1 MPTVYLS
8 PSAQEFNSYVTGN
21 SEEYYANLIVDAMI
35 PYLTLSGIDY
45 VRNNPSNNVTQII
58 DQSNELK
65 PDLHLAIH
73 SNAAPEQ
80 LSGLLRGPQVLYY
93 PQSTSGRRGAEIF
106 ASNLRVIYPNPSRV
120 RVIPTA
126 ELSELQRTTAPSV
139 YVELGYHDNQF
150 DAEWITQNIDLIA
163 RNLALSVAEFFNLP
177 FITEPNEDGEDSEF
191 PRLAV
196 VNLSSGRLNVRSE
209 PNANSAIVGRVGNG
223 AFLETI
229 GRSADGNWYRVRLDN
244 GVEGWANGRFLLLD

>member
-8 PSAQEFNSYVTGN
+8 PSAQEFNSYVTGG

-45 VRNNPSNNVTQII
+45 VRNDPNDNVTQII
-58 DQSNELK
+58 DESNEIN

-80 LSGLLRGPQVLYY
+80 LAGLLRGPQVLYY
-93 PQSTSGRRGAEIF
+93 PRSTSSRRGAEIF

-120 RVIPTA
+120 RIIPTA
-126 ELSELQRTTAPSV
+126 ELSELERTNAPAV
-139 YVELGYHDNQF
+139 YVELGYHDSQF

-163 RNLALSVAEFFNLP
+163 RNLALSVAELFNLP
-177 FITEPNEDGEDSEF
+177 FITE
-191 PRLAV
+191 
-196 VNLSSGRLNVRSE
+196 LNVRSE
-209 PNANSAIVGRVGNG
+209 PNANSAVVGRVGNG
-223 AFLETI
+223 AFLEAI

>member
-8 PSAQEFNSYVTGN
+8 PSAQEFNSYVTGG

-45 VRNNPSNNVTQII
+45 VRNDPSGNVTQFI
-58 DQSNELK
+58 DQSNELN

-73 SNAAPEQ
+73 TNAAPEQ
-80 LSGLLRGPQVLYY
+80 LAGLLRGPQVFYY
-93 PQSTSGRRGAEIF
+93 PQSASGKRGAEIF

-126 ELSELQRTTAPSV
+126 ELSELERTTAPSV
-139 YVELGYHDNQF
+139 YVELGYHDSQF

-163 RNLALSVAEFFNLP
+163 RNLSLSVAEFFNLP
-177 FITEPNEDGEDSEF
+177 FITEPNQEGEDDEF

-196 VNLSSGRLNVRSE
+196 ANLSSGRLNIRSE
-209 PNANSAIVGRVGNG
+209 PNATSAVVGRVGNG
-223 AFLETI
+223 AFLEAI

>member
-8 PSAQEFNSYVTGN
+8 PSAQEFNSYVTGG

-35 PYLTLSGIDY
+35 PYLDLSGIDY
-45 VRNNPSNNVTQII
+45 VRNNRSDNVTQII
-58 DQSNELK
+58 DESNEIG

-80 LSGLLRGPQVLYY
+80 LSGVLRGPQVLYY
-93 PQSTSGRRGAEIF
+93 PRSASGRRGAEIF
-106 ASNLRVIYPNPSRV
+106 ASNLRAIYPNPSRV

-126 ELSELQRTTAPSV
+126 ELSELERTNAPSV

-163 RNLALSVAEFFNLP
+163 RNLSLSVAEFFNLP
-177 FITEPNEDGEDSEF
+177 LITDPNEQGEDTEF

-196 VNLSSGRLNVRSE
+196 VNLSSGRLNIRRE
-209 PNANSAIVGRVGNG
+209 PNASSEVVGRAGNG
-223 AFLETI
+223 AFLEAI
-229 GRSADGNWYRVRLDN
+229 GRSQDGNWYRVRLDN
-244 GVEGWANGRFLLLD
+244 GVEGFAKAEFLLLD

>member
-8 PSAQEFNSYVTGN
+8 PSSQEFNTYTTGG

-35 PYLTLSGIDY
+35 PFLELSGINY
-45 VRNNPSNNVTQII
+45 ERNDRNDNVTQII
-58 DQSNELK
+58 DESNELM

-80 LSGLLRGPQVLYY
+80 LAGFLRGPQVLYY
-93 PQSTSGRRGAEIF
+93 PRSTSGKKGAEIF
-106 ASNLRVIYPNPSRV
+106 ASNLRAIYPNPSRV
-120 RVIPTA
+120 RVIPTT
-126 ELSELQRTTAPSV
+126 ELSELQRTNAPSV

-150 DAEWITQNIDLIA
+150 DAEWITQNVDLIA

-177 FITEPNEDGEDSEF
+177 LITDRSEQNEGSEF

-196 VNLSSGRLNVRSE
+196 VNLSSGRLNIRRE
-209 PNANSAIVGRVGNG
+209 PNASSEVVGRAGNG
-223 AFLETI
+223 AFLEAI
-229 GRSADGNWYRVRLDN
+229 GRSQDGNWYKVRLDN
-244 GVEGWANGRFLLLD
+244 GVEGFAKGEFLLFD

>member
-8 PSAQEFNSYVTGN
+8 PSSQEFNTYTTGG

-35 PYLTLSGIDY
+35 PFLELSGINY
-45 VRNNPSNNVTQII
+45 ERNDRNDNVTQII
-58 DQSNELK
+58 DESNELM

-80 LSGLLRGPQVLYY
+80 LSGVLRGPQVLYY
-93 PQSTSGRRGAEIF
+93 PRSTSGKKGAEIF
-106 ASNLRVIYPNPSRV
+106 ASNLRAIYPNPSRV
-120 RVIPTA
+120 RVIPTT
-126 ELSELQRTTAPSV
+126 ELSELQRTNAPSV

-150 DAEWITQNIDLIA
+150 DAEWISQNVDLIA

-177 FITEPNEDGEDSEF
+177 LITDPSEQNEGSEF

-196 VNLSSGRLNVRSE
+196 VNLSSGRLNIRRE
-209 PNANSAIVGRVGNG
+209 PNASSEVVGRAGNG
-223 AFLETI
+223 AFLEAI
-229 GRSADGNWYRVRLDN
+229 GRSQDGNWYKVRLDN
-244 GVEGWANGRFLLLD
+244 GVEGFAKGEFLLFD